1 MSSLY
6 ATSDKDMF
14 TKPSGIFNPDS
25 PLNKALASGIGER
38 EGIAPIPTY
47 NANDP
52 QSLSN
57 PFGAPQENIYQ
68 SAPKISTPRF
78 DMSKFAGSLEDAFT
92 SAGIGTGRRK
102 SAATTPPPAG
112 QQYGGPAT
120 YGPGGTAPPPGWQ
133 PGMQMNQMG
142 GYQAPPP
149 PPKGSN
155 FLGTGIETTEA
166 LGLGT
171 AIMGGVEQLVDD
183 QDATT
188 YTAGEVATDVA
199 GVGIGVGRI
208 AAGDVVGGAMQVGT
222 ELYDIGS
229 SIFGRKK
236 AREEEVKQKELAA
249 RKAGQQAVQ
258 GMARS
263 QQEALLERGKAA
275 AEGLVAMQEKYRVT
289 FDEGGEIFS
298 EPYLRFKKEA
308 DSGARISAMPGTRP
322 EELKTVKYARG
333 GIIKKYEEGGATE
346 EEAVP
351 VYMSQN
357 WSLNPQTESSK
368 EYMSNLEQSDIA
380 FKKEQEEQEKQLAKQ
395 KADERYDMIMD
406 STINKTISNVQAAA
420 DVTFAGGV
428 ASGNP
433 LATMYGGIV
442 SGGIDAGR
450 WLGSKVMGMMHPDED
465 WSKYTQKHALGSA
478 LNLAPTKGVKT
489 LVEGGEKAVA
499 AYKGGKAI
507 YKTAKHAQSY
517 GEQLAN
523 LINDYEGKT
532 EEDDDTRQLAQL
544 VKGGKINHMPEYYY
558 SDSYKK
564 YLGGGKIKYDYNT
577 GGVTPGKFSHKEN
590 PLKVVDKKGN
600 DTGMELTGGEGV
612 FDQKAMTMLDK
623 YKNNKDYS
631 KAGKLVFKEMD
642 SWVGAGTA
650 KYGTRI
656 KYK

>member
-1 MSSLY
+1 
-6 ATSDKDMF
+6 
-14 TKPSGIFNPDS
+14 
-25 PLNKALASGIGER
+25 
-38 EGIAPIPTY
+38 
-47 NANDP
+47 
-52 QSLSN
+52 
-57 PFGAPQENIYQ
+57 
-68 SAPKISTPRF
+68 
-78 DMSKFAGSLEDAFT
+78 
-92 SAGIGTGRRK
+92 
-102 SAATTPPPAG
+102 
-112 QQYGGPAT
+112 
-120 YGPGGTAPPPGWQ
+120 
-133 PGMQMNQMG
+133 
-142 GYQAPPP
+142 
-149 PPKGSN
+149 
-155 FLGTGIETTEA
+155 
-166 LGLGT
+166 
-171 AIMGGVEQLVDD
+171 
-183 QDATT
+183 DATT

-532 EEDDDTRQLAQL
+532 EED
-544 VKGGKINHMPEYYY
+544 
-558 SDSYKK
+558 
-564 YLGGGKIKYDYNT
+564 
-577 GGVTPGKFSHKEN
+577 
-590 PLKVVDKKGN
+590 
-600 DTGMELTGGEGV
+600 
-612 FDQKAMTMLDK
+612 
-623 YKNNKDYS
+623 
-631 KAGKLVFKEMD
+631 
-642 SWVGAGTA
+642 
-650 KYGTRI
+650 
-656 KYK
+656 